1 MAGGFS
7 GRGGVLDPDGARE
20 YLQDWKSR
28 VDRMAVDTAAVSD
41 RLKQL
46 RVTGEDSNGLA
57 EVTIDS
63 TGALVDV
70 RFSERIQRVPPDV
83 VSRAVM
89 GAVRAARQQAADR
102 SREIVLEVMGSES
115 VAARTIVERM
125 DQQLRGPE
133 TGDAGYSL
141 GR

>member
-7 GRGGVLDPDGARE
+7 DGGGILDPDGARE

-28 VDRMAVDTAAVSD
+28 VDRMAVDTETVSD
-41 RLKQL
+41 RLRQL
-46 RVTGEDSNGLA
+46 RVTAEDSNGLA

-89 GAVRAARQQAADR
+89 GAVRAARQKAADR
-102 SREIVLEVMGSES
+102 SRQIVLEVMGSES

-133 TGDAGYSL
+133 TGDAGYSF
-141 GR
+141 GG